1 MFASWRESSRAFGGV
16 KMSERQKLYYTAT
29 QVRRRYGGI
38 SEMGLWR
45 WINDGKI
52 NFPKPDMIPNGRRL
66 WSEETLD
73 RFDARLSVKEAA

>member
-1 MFASWRESSRAFGGV
+1 VYVRGTLLSIARVCACLE
-16 KMSERQKLYYTAT
+16 KLYCTAA

-45 WINDGKI
+45 WINDGKVD
-52 NFPKPDMIPNGRRL
+52 FPKPDLIVNGRRL

-73 RFDARLSVKEAA
+73 IFDARLAVREAEAA

>member
-1 MFASWRESSRAFGGV
+1 MFGEV
-16 KMSERQKLYYTAT
+16 KMGDRQKLYCTAA

-45 WINDGKI
+45 WINDGKVD
-52 NFPKPDMIPNGRRL
+52 FPKPDLIVNGRRL

-73 RFDARLSVKEAA
+73 IFDARLTVREAEAA

>member
-1 MFASWRESSRAFGGV
+1 MFALRRESLRTFGGV

-73 RFDARLSVKEAA
+73 RFDARLSVEAA